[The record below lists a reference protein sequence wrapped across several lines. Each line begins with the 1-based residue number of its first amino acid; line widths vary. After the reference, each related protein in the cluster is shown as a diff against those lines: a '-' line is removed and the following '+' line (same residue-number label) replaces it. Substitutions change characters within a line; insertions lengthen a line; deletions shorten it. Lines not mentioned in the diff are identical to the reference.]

1 MTNPLSRVAMQSI
14 LRERNPR
21 INLTKQNEAVNLNK
35 DRKINLNTKKEIKLE
50 EHVERNFSKN
60 EDCILKGI
68 IRGETEV
75 IESSSKN
82 APISLEEAANKIKKN
97 R

>member
-21 INLTKQNEAVNLNK
+21 MNLTKENK
-35 DRKINLNTKKEIKLE
+35 QLNLNTKKEVRLE

-75 IESSSKN
+75 IESSSKK
-82 APISLEEAANKIKKN
+82 APISLEEAANKIKNN

>member
-1 MTNPLSRVAMQSI
+1 MTNPLSRVAMQNI
-14 LRERNPR
+14 LRERNPK
-21 INLTKQNEAVNLNK
+21 INLGKENNIKNNIPL
-35 DRKINLNTKKEIKLE
+35 NLNTKKQVKLE
-50 EHVERNFSKN
+50 EHVQNNFTRN

-68 IRGETEV
+68 ISGQTQV
-75 IESSSKN
+75 VESKTKN

>member
-14 LRERNPR
+14 LRERNPK
-21 INLTKQNEAVNLNK
+21 INLSKESKQLNLNTNK
-35 DRKINLNTKKEIKLE
+35 ALNLNTKKEIKLE
-50 EHVERNFSKN
+50 ERVERNFARN

-68 IRGETEV
+68 ISGERQV
-75 IESSSKN
+75 IESSKN
-82 APISLEEAANKIKKN
+82 ASMTLEEAANKIKKN

>member
-14 LRERNPR
+14 LRQRNPK
-21 INLTKQNEAVNLNK
+21 IDFTKENKELNLN
-35 DRKINLNTKKEIKLE
+35 NKKEIRLE
-50 EHVERNFSKN
+50 EHVEQKFTRN

-68 IRGETEV
+68 IRGETQVVETNT
-75 IESSSKN
+75 KKP
-82 APISLEEAANKIKKN
+82 PITLEEAAKQIKKN

>member
-14 LRERNPR
+14 LRERKPR
-21 INLTKQNEAVNLNK
+21 IDLTKQNEAL
-35 DRKINLNTKKEIKLE
+35 NLNTKKEVKLE

-68 IRGETEV
+68 ITGEREV

-82 APISLEEAANKIKKN
+82 TSISLEEAANKIKKN